1 MKIETKFNID
11 DIVYRVSSIGVCIQY
26 KIANVIVYKDRI
38 EYRCIDTNN
47 RVVNQFDE
55 DSLFSSKND
64 CEKNYVLKRYNY
76 LFKDAKTLK

>member
-11 DIVYRVSSIGVCIQY
+11 DIVYRVSSVGTCIQY
-26 KIANVIVYKDRI
+26 KIAYIIVHKDRI

-64 CEKNYVLKRYNY
+64 CEKNYVLKRYSY

>member
-11 DIVYRVSSIGVCIQY
+11 DIVYRMSSTGVCIQY
-26 KIANVIVYKDRI
+26 KIAYTIVYKEHI
-38 EYRCIDTNN
+38 EYRCIATDSHIA
-47 RVVNQFDE
+47 NQFDE

-64 CEKNYVLKRYNY
+64 CEKNYVLNRYSY